1 MKLPLLPVLLCLLAA
16 SVSAR
21 AAEGFS
27 FADMPGKHLD
37 VRVGGQPV
45 VRFMYAYDPASKES
59 LHETYKP
66 YLHVF
71 DATGQKLI
79 TKGPGGQ
86 FTHHRGIFIGWNKIA
101 FNGKSYDRW
110 HMTGGEQVHQKFL
123 KQEAGPDRA
132 TFTSLVHWN
141 DAAKEAFIVEER
153 TFTVRRAAGGTL
165 IDFSAK
171 LSAPR
176 GDVKLDG
183 DPEHAGVHF
192 RPAGELDV
200 QKTVYA
206 FPAEKPD
213 AKKDKDYPWVGET
226 FTLGGA
232 AYSVVHMSHP
242 KNPAGTRWSAYR
254 NYGRFGAFPVAEIK
268 QGGSFTFNYRF
279 LITNGELPDTAVINP
294 LYAEFAGV
302 SAPATKI
309 TKVPADGA
317 KAAAPKKKDEKK

>member
-1 MKLPLLPVLLCLLAA
+1 MKLSSLPRLFCLLAA
-16 SVSAR
+16 SASAG
-21 AAEGFS
+21 AAEGYS
-27 FADMPGKHLD
+27 LADVAGKHLD
-37 VRVGGQPV
+37 VLHAGKPV
-45 VRFMYAYDPASKES
+45 VRFMYAYDPATRES

-71 DATGQKLI
+71 DTTGGKLI

-86 FTHHRGIFIGWNKIA
+86 FTHHRGIFIGWNKIT
-101 FNGKSYDRW
+101 FGGKSFDRW

-123 KQEAGPDRA
+123 KQEAGPERA

-141 DAAKEAFIVEER
+141 DAAKVAFLVEER
-153 TFTVRRAAGGTL
+153 TFVVRRAAGGTL

-213 AKKDKDYPWVGET
+213 AKKDRDYPWAGET
-226 FTLGGA
+226 FVLGGA
-232 AYSVVHMSHP
+232 SFSVVHMSHP
-242 KNPAGTRWSAYR
+242 RNPTGTRWSAYR

-268 QGGSFTFNYRF
+268 QGGALTLNYRF
-279 LITNGELPDTAVINP
+279 FITNGELPDSGTINP

-302 SAPATKI
+302 AAPAAPI
-309 TKVPADGA
+309 TKVPADGQ
-317 KAAAPKKKDEKK
+317 KANPKKPDAKD

>member
-1 MKLPLLPVLLCLLAA
+1 MKLKSVPLVFCLLAA
-16 SVSAR
+16 SVSAL

-27 FADMPGKHLD
+27 LAETPGKQLE
-37 VRVGGQPV
+37 VRFGDRPV
-45 VRFMYAYDPASKES
+45 VRFMHAYDPATKES
-59 LHETYKP
+59 LHDTYKP

-71 DATGQKLI
+71 DATGGKLI

-86 FTHHRGIFIGWNKIA
+86 FTHHRGIFIGWNKITY
-101 FNGKSYDRW
+101 NGKSYDRW

-123 KQEAGPDRA
+123 RQEAGPERA

-141 DAAKEAFIVEER
+141 DAAKEAFIIEER

-171 LSAPR
+171 LAAPR

-192 RPAGELDV
+192 RPAGELDL
-200 QKTVYA
+200 QKTMYA

-213 AKKDKDYPWVGET
+213 AKNDKDYPWVGGT
-226 FTLGGA
+226 FTIGDA
-232 AYSVVHMSHP
+232 AYSVIHMSHP
-242 KNPAGTRWSAYR
+242 KNPSGTRWSAYR

-279 LITNGELPDTAVINP
+279 LITNGELPDGATISP

-302 SAPATKI
+302 SAPVTKI
-309 TKVPADGA
+309 TKVPAEA
-317 KAAAPKKKDEKK
+317 KTAAKPKDTKK